1 MKTAQT
7 EQVTLLRIIDG
18 DTVEVQ
24 RRGGF
29 LSTGPKQRIRLYG
42 IDAPES
48 SQKGGDDATKHLGKI
63 IGARTKIWLEAV
75 ATDQYGRTVGVISN
89 KRGDRR
95 KSYNY
100 EMVRG
105 GHAHCYMVDPAD
117 REAYTEAETHAKNK
131 RKGLWRARNIQAPR
145 DFRVREERDQKRN
158 AKFKLYLFA
167 ATGVA
172 VAIVLYLFRSD
183 HVPG

>member
-1 MKTAQT
+1 MKTSQT

-29 LSTGPKQRIRLYG
+29 LSTGPKERIRLYG

-89 KRGDRR
+89 KRGDRL

-105 GHAHCYMVDPAD
+105 GHAHCYMLAAAD
-117 REAYTEAETHAKNK
+117 ADAYTAAETYAKDT
-131 RKGLWRARNIQAPR
+131 RKGLWRARAVQVPK
-145 DFRVREERDQKRN
+145 DFRVQQEHTQKRSTKL
-158 AKFKLYLFA
+158 ALVLFTAAGAALAIALYLFSS
-167 ATGVA
+167 GQV
-172 VAIVLYLFRSD
+172 S
-183 HVPG
+183 G